1 MKHTLSRHIGRVGC
15 WLLSTL
21 LCSHALA
28 DTLDDIRR
36 TKTINIGFR
45 EASVPFSFVGPD
57 KQPMGYSIDLCAQI
71 VGAIKRELALPQLKI
86 NYVPVATADRLP
98 FVTSGKIDLE
108 CGNTTATAERR
119 KQVAFTSPIFVAG
132 AGVLVRRDANARSMD
147 QLRGKSMAV
156 VTGTTGEK
164 ILTAVNKARNLDLKP
179 VAVKSNG
186 EAFEALAAGRAQ
198 AWVTDDVLLAGYR
211 AGADKPDDY
220 VLLDQRFTV
229 EPLAIMLRKG
239 DQAFERIV
247 DKEMSR
253 LIFDK
258 QIQPIYAKWFVSPIP
273 PKGVSLQIPES
284 ALLRDIFRNPVKA
297 LPDIDVVVF

>member
-1 MKHTLSRHIGRVGC
+1 MQRTLFRHLGHGCC
-15 WLLSTL
+15 WLLAML
-21 LCSHALA
+21 VCSHALA
-28 DTLDDIRR
+28 DTLDEIRR

-45 EASVPFSFVGPD
+45 EASVPFSYLGPD
-57 KQPMGYSIDLCAQI
+57 KQPMGYSIELCNQI
-71 VGAIKRELALPQLKI
+71 VGAIKRELGLPQLKI

-119 KQVAFTSPIFVAG
+119 KQVAFTAPIFVAG
-132 AGVLVRRDANARSMD
+132 AAVLVRRDANARSMD
-147 QLRGKSMAV
+147 ELKGKSMTV

-164 ILTAVNKARNLDLKP
+164 ILTAVNKARSLDLKP

-229 EPLAIMLRKG
+229 EPLAIMMRKG
-239 DQAFERIV
+239 DPAFERIV

-258 QIQPIYAKWFVSPIP
+258 QIQQVYAKWFLSPIP

-284 ALLRDIFRNPVKA
+284 ALLREILRNPVKS
-297 LPDIDVVVF
+297 LPDMDIVVF